1 MRIVDKIDS
10 DHHPVE
16 VWVEGKMERKR
27 RGGRIEG
34 VGRVIW
40 DEEGREM
47 FRKKMAL
54 EKTIGEAWRDRIEN
68 KKDHEGDRGRTGKK
82 KKNKKGMVG

>member
-1 MRIVDKIDS
+1 
-10 DHHPVE
+10 
-16 VWVEGKMERKR
+16 VEGKVERKR
-27 RGGRIEG
+27 RGERIEG

-54 EKTIGEAWRDRIEN
+54 EKTMGDGLEEAWGDMEIRIN
-68 KKDHEGDRGRTGKK
+68 KAMKVTEEEQGKRK
-82 KKNKKGMVG
+82 GNKKGMVG